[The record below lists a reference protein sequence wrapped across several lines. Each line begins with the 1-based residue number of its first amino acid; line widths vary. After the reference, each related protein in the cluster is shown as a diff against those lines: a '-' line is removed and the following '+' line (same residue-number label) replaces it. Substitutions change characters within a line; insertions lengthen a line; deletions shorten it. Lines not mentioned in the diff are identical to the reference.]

1 MKTMTAVM
9 GIATVLSLT
18 GMSLRAGDGA
28 WTGTGS
34 GALTYW
40 DEANW
45 LDGQIAS
52 GAGFSA
58 YFTNALNPKI
68 VLTNDVTLGYMQV
81 HWPVAAGAL
90 TFEGGALTFEGGSL
104 TLRNDNRALVFR
116 TVLRG
121 SGGLTKTGNQSFY
134 PYRKSEMTGTFKLNG
149 GTLGLDFRQDADSTN
164 ALHSHSPVTNRIRQ
178 ALSVTAQIR

>member
-52 GAGFSA
+52 GAGYSA

-81 HWPVAAGAL
+81 HWPVAAG
-90 TFEGGALTFEGGSL
+90 EVTFEGGSL
-104 TLRNDNRALVFR
+104 TFQDGARAIRADNRKVNFR

-121 SGGLTKTGNQSFY
+121 SGGLTKIGNQSFY
-134 PYRKSEMTGTFKLNG
+134 P
-149 GTLGLDFRQDADSTN
+149 
-164 ALHSHSPVTNRIRQ
+164 
-178 ALSVTAQIR
+178 